1 MTGVVYSNFRNTVL
15 DIQPWRVGIITI
27 NLTIQLKSQEQEEE
41 EFYSS
46 DLLLSSEKKI
56 REAARN
62 PKPPFFTG
70 EGRLPIVQELWIQKW
85 KTIALISQRSKP
97 WYWFCLELCKRNLE
111 ATSSPRLPSKTNA
124 DCHPTEGEER
134 QPMFSREQR
143 NTASP
148 SCCLRKP
155 AVGKCPKQT
164 PEQTLW
170 SDPGPELSRPG
181 SESMLQLTDYQFR
194 LGE

>member
-1 MTGVVYSNFRNTVL
+1 MTGVVYSNFWNTVL
-15 DIQPWRVGIITI
+15 DIQPGRAGMITI

-46 DLLLSSEKKI
+46 DLLLSSEKKSG
-56 REAARN
+56 RQHATQN
-62 PKPPFFTG
+62 PLSSLVK
-70 EGRLPIVQELWIQKW
+70 EGCPSFRSFGSKM
-85 KTIALISQRSKP
+85 KDSIALISQRSKP

-111 ATSSPRLPSKTNA
+111 ATSSPRLLSKTNA

-134 QPMFSREQR
+134 RPMFSREQR

-155 AVGKCPKQT
+155 AVGKCP
-164 PEQTLW
+164 EQTLW
-170 SDPGPELSRPG
+170 SVPGPELSRPR